1 MVLSKE
7 GGLDYAFLKLGM
19 DDDSVNHPIMMS
31 EKLCT
36 PLANRR
42 RQFDALSLYA
52 FLMLL
57 C

>member
-7 GGLDYAFLKLGM
+7 GGLDYAFLKLGV

-42 RQFDALSLYA
+42 RQFDALSLDA

>member
-1 MVLSKE
+1 MGLSKE
-7 GGLDYAFLKLGM
+7 GGLDYAFLKLGV

-42 RQFDALSLYA
+42 RQYNALSLDA
-52 FLMLL
+52 SLMRLD
-57 C
+57 